1 MLQTARYSQSQLII
15 SILSVGLKILNHP
28 ICYNL
33 KNRIHITRGV
43 TELVKTNL
51 KIPVDSSCSLMDDW
65 TEKYRP
71 KTLRDIVGNER
82 AVSTLRAWAEQWN
95 RGLPP
100 EKRAVILSGKPGTG
114 KTSSA
119 LALAHDLGWTVLELN
134 ASDVRN
140 ETTIKRI
147 ATAGA
152 MNETFDQFGG
162 FTPSRRGGRKL
173 IILDEADNLYEKI
186 EKTEAGS
193 ELSDRG
199 GKKAIIETIRITKQP
214 ILLIVNDYYNL
225 IRGGGEPLKQLC
237 SLIQYYEAYPTQII
251 ELLKQICRGENIVA
265 DVKLLKT
272 IADRSKGDIRSA
284 VNDLQSLC
292 NNRKQISMD
301 DLDALGYRDRETL
314 IFDAL
319 REVFKTK
326 SLQGSRDCLRNVDID
341 PEMLLLWIDENLPRE
356 YLDGEDLTRGFH
368 AVSEAD
374 VFFGRVR
381 RNRSYGLWSYACD
394 LMSGGVS
401 VAKTHNYGNTRYLF
415 PGWIKEMKSNQPSRI
430 VRDSVVHKI
439 STVCHMSDQK
449 AREAALPQ
457 FQSLFWNNTRFA
469 CKMIKTLDLSES
481 EVKYLL
487 GKDHLHKMKEILSCS
502 EKTDE
507 KQAEI
512 EAATEERIARDEK
525 EESSEVKQPSLFDF

>member
-1 MLQTARYSQSQLII
+1 M
-15 SILSVGLKILNHP
+15 
-28 ICYNL
+28 
-33 KNRIHITRGV
+33 
-43 TELVKTNL
+43 E
-51 KIPVDSSCSLMDDW
+51 DW

-82 AVSTLRAWAEQWN
+82 AVSTLRAWVEQWN
-95 RGLPP
+95 RGTPP
-100 EKRAVILSGKPGTG
+100 SKRAVILSGKPGTG

-119 LALAHDLGWTVLELN
+119 LALAHDLGWTTLELN
-134 ASDVRN
+134 ASDARN
-140 ETTIKRI
+140 ETTIKRV
-147 ATAGA
+147 ATVGA

-162 FTPSRRGGRKL
+162 FTPSSRGGRKL

-186 EKTEAGS
+186 ERVEGGN
-193 ELSDRG
+193 EFSDRG
-199 GKKAIIETIRITKQP
+199 GKKAIIDTIRITRQP
-214 ILLIVNDYYNL
+214 IILIVNDYYNL
-225 IRGGGEPLKQLC
+225 VRGGGEPLKQLC
-237 SLIQYYEAYPTQII
+237 SLIQYYDVYPMQVID
-251 ELLKQICRGENIVA
+251 LLKKICREENIVA

-292 NNRKQISMD
+292 SNRKQVNLD

-326 SLQGSRDCLRNVDID
+326 SLQGSRDCLRNVDVD

-356 YLDGEDLTRGFH
+356 YLDGEDLARGFN

-374 VFFGRVR
+374 VFFGRVK
-381 RNRSYGLWSYACD
+381 RNRSYSLWSYACD

-415 PGWIKEMKSNQPSRI
+415 PEWMREMKSNQSARM
-430 VRDSVVHKI
+430 VRDSVIQKI
-439 STVCHMSDQK
+439 STVSHMSGQK
-449 AREAALPQ
+449 VKDAALPQ
-457 FQSLFWNNTRFA
+457 FQSLFRNSTRFA
-469 CKMIKTLDLSES
+469 CKMIQTLDFSET

-502 EKTDE
+502 EKIDE

-512 EAATEERIARDEK
+512 EATTGDSKTSDEK
-525 EESSEVKQPSLFDF
+525 EESSEVRQPSLFDF